1 MPHANETATTAPEPS
16 QVQERAV
23 EDFDIQE
30 LLQHAA
36 TEWSVTLQVSVRDR
50 HLQIVIPDTDT
61 IDPDLVTLLAEETQT
76 FVPNI
81 DGITLWLLDAEG
93 NPSVCH
99 STVDLAE
106 PVRSAPVSLAQFQ
119 FVRSHLLTIELP
131 PPPELV
137 VAAVMYVHKLEDRD
151 RLELLGALGGF
162 FERPDKFRSESVP
175 AAHRDWLAT
184 VRSLKQEWFRS
195 VAVWL
200 SRYCH
205 NPNLALPQMEQA
217 LTGYQVSLPDFNP
230 PEETISPI
238 VLPKSEP
245 IDETGPQPVQPFH
258 EPSME
263 RRAAV
268 GNIAAIA
275 RLVDR
280 SLTPWRALTR
290 ASIHGQELRLQV
302 SAENTPGKRGT
313 TALIFTTL
321 QTLPLPNHLTHIKIY
336 GLNNNRSIRWTSELD
351 LESDRTLTPD
361 FDRFSFD
368 SPIVNI
374 AAVPVALIAAMM
386 ANTIVPILMLPLQ
399 IWIHELGHATVA
411 WMAGYRA
418 LPLPFGW
425 TSISGERSTFVY
437 IGILF
442 LLGLLFVAGRRE
454 RKRWPMVLAV
464 VLAVVQAVMT
474 WGLSER
480 VFDLLVVFG
489 GVGGEFYLSTL
500 FIVGFYF
507 KLPDRLRWDF
517 WRFVVLFVAASTFCQ
532 AFWQW
537 HLIDRGL
544 QDIPW
549 GTMLFGSGDA
559 GGDMNRLNFDHGWS
573 AARIVSTYSRL
584 GELCL
589 MAIVGAYGLFAI
601 KLNGRIWFGL
611 KQKAIV
617 WWLRQGPG
625 RSAQPD
631 SLAGEP

>member
-1 MPHANETATTAPEPS
+1 MRDLE
-16 QVQERAV
+16 
-23 EDFDIQE
+23 IQD

-36 TEWSVTLQVSVRDR
+36 AEWPITLQVSVRAR
-50 HLQIVIPDTDT
+50 HLHIFVPDAETVEAE
-61 IDPDLVTLLAEETQT
+61 LVTLLAEETQT

-81 DGITLWLLDAEG
+81 DRITMWLPDAEG
-93 NPSVCH
+93 NPSIQH

-106 PVRSAPVSLAQFQ
+106 PLQAEPVSLAQFQ
-119 FVRSHLLTIELP
+119 FVRSHLLTVELP

-137 VAAVMYVHKLEDRD
+137 VAAVMYVHKLEVAD
-151 RLELLGALGGF
+151 RLELLESLAGF

-175 AAHRDWLAT
+175 TAHRDWLAT

-205 NPNLALPQMEQA
+205 NPNLAVPQLEQA
-217 LTGYQVSLPDFNP
+217 LSANQAPPPAFAPPDKEP
-230 PEETISPI
+230 ISPI

-245 IDETGPQPVQPFH
+245 VPNTGPQPARPFH

-263 RRAAV
+263 GRTSV
-268 GNIAAIA
+268 GNVAAIA

-280 SLTPWRALTR
+280 ALEPWRALTR

-302 SAENTPGKRGT
+302 SAANTPGERGT
-313 TALIFTTL
+313 TALIFAAL
-321 QTLPLPNHLTHIKIY
+321 QTFPLPNNLNHVKIY
-336 GLNNNRSIRWTSELD
+336 GLDTNRSIRWTSQLELEGD
-351 LESDRTLTPD
+351 HTLAPD

-368 SPIVNI
+368 NPILNI
-374 AAVPVALIAAMM
+374 AAVPLALVVAMM
-386 ANTIVPILMLPLQ
+386 ANTIVPILMFPLQ
-399 IWIHELGHATVA
+399 IWVHELGHASVA
-411 WMAGYRA
+411 WMAGHRA

-425 TSISGERSTFVY
+425 TTVSNERSIFVY
-437 IGILF
+437 VGILF
-442 LLGLLFVAGRRE
+442 LLGLLFVSGRRE

-464 VLAVVQAVMT
+464 ILAVAQVAMT

-480 VFDLLVVFG
+480 AFDLLLVFG
-489 GVGGEFYLSTL
+489 GVGGEFYLSTVA
-500 FIVGFYF
+500 IVGFYF

-517 WRFVVLFVAASTFCQ
+517 WRFVVLFVAASTFCH

-549 GTMLFGSGDA
+549 GTLLFGSGDA

-573 AARIVSTYSRL
+573 AARIISTYSRL

-589 MAIVGAYGLFAI
+589 MAIVGTYGLFAV
-601 KLNGRIWFGL
+601 KLNPRMWYSL

-625 RSAQPD
+625 RSRHPGRMVGD
-631 SLAGEP
+631 P